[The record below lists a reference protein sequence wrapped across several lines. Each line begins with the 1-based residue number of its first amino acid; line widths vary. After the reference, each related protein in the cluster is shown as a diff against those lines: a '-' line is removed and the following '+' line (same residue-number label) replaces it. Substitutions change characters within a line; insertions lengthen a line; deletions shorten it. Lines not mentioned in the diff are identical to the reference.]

1 MRLELYSRGKAVKA
15 HRVESEEKYEH
26 VKSSQTVRP
35 KLDLNVLLKRIKE
48 QKKDDKK
55 VNLLILSGALS
66 VAVVTFLILSL

>member
-1 MRLELYSRGKAVKA
+1 MKA

-55 VNLLILSGALS
+55 VNLFILSGALS

>member
-1 MRLELYSRGKAVKA
+1 MKA